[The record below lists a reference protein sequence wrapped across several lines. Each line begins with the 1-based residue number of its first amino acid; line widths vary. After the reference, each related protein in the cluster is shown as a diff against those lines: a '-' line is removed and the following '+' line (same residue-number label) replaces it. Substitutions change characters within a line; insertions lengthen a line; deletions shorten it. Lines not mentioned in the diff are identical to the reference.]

1 MNAQRI
7 EFLKNFLSESPND
20 PFLKYALAKE
30 YEKGGDEK
38 LAIAMLEALT
48 EEHPDYVGTYYH
60 LGKIYERN
68 GDLDT
73 AISVYENGMLAAKK
87 AGDKHALGELASAKM
102 GIED

>member
-1 MNAQRI
+1 MNSQRI
-7 EFLKNFLSESPND
+7 ELLKNFLSESPND

-30 YEKGGDEK
+30 YEKGDDEK